1 MTRQDRI
8 IQQLQDAFS
17 PSFLA
22 VHDNSE
28 SHRGHGGWRIGGETH
43 FKIEITSTAF
53 TGKNRIDTHR
63 MINAA
68 LADEF
73 NSGLHALEIT
83 ALHAEA

>member
-8 IQQLQDAFS
+8 IQQLQAAFS
-17 PSFLA
+17 PSTLA

-43 FKIEITSTAF
+43 FKIEITAAAF
-53 TGKNRIDTHR
+53 TGKSRIDTHR
-63 MINAA
+63 MVNAA

-73 NSGLHALEIT
+73 ASGLHALEIT
-83 ALHAEA
+83 ALRVEA